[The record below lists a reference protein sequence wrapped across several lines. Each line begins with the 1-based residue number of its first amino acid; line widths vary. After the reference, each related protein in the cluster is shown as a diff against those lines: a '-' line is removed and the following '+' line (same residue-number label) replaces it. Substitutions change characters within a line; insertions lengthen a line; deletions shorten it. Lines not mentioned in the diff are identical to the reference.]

1 VLFEKFRDTREDH
14 LEELG
19 ALHPDATYAPAFV
32 AKVFKGWFDL
42 WAAVPFNEKWTQVGL
57 TTGAEARCIQLFEAY
72 LELDWPAKCV
82 ARVDG
87 KDTDT
92 PQPYP
97 FSALASEKV
106 WRGLVAELWPDEQP
120 AAGAA

>member
-106 WRGLVAELWPDEQP
+106 WRGLVAELWPDES